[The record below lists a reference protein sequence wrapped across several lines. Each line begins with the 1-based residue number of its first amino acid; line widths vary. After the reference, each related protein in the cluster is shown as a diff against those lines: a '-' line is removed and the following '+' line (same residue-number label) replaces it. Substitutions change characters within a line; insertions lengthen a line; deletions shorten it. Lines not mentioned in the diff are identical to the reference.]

1 MATTSKTGPDAAPP
15 SGPRLGVSGA
25 GWSEPGT
32 AGGPTAP
39 HPFATPAGER
49 YVELDQLG
57 AGGMGEV
64 ALVHDR
70 RLERE
75 LAYKRAPL
83 DRSDPEAAAR
93 LGREAQITAG
103 LDHPGIVAVY
113 DAGLD
118 DDGRPFYTMRAV
130 RGRSLAQHLADGASA
145 LARRTLVRQLLAVC
159 EAIAY
164 AHERGVIHRDLTPAN
179 VMLGDFGE
187 VQVVD
192 WGLAVRRGEDIV
204 ERGAGTPGYMSPER
218 RAGRS
223 AGGEPTSDVWALGTM
238 LREVAG
244 PAPLASELTAI
255 LARATATEPSAR
267 YLDAGAL
274 ADDLRRYLDGRP
286 VAAYTYSPLELA
298 RRALWAWRWPLA
310 TLAAAL
316 AVGGAVAV
324 GAWQRVERARD
335 RAVSAELA
343 ARAALAD
350 ARTSLGHALAARAVR
365 ALEDH
370 AIPEAEALAAQA
382 LVAVESPD
390 ARGVLAA
397 TRAVVAP
404 RAAVHYRLPGC
415 VTVLDADPVDALCVD
430 GGELVLWSLAG
441 NRVRWRVPGVP
452 HDAVFGPNGTV
463 LVTRFGEGVYALDR
477 ATGADRYTVGQGG
490 RRSRLV
496 VDPTAPQV
504 AIHGNRHYT
513 VTDLEHQIVL
523 EDGMICGPDLTQDL
537 EVIALAGARR
547 VAACRDG
554 SLWTTTVGEPWR
566 YLGQLPSPEPDAP
579 TAIAL
584 HADGRFAIGTSRGW
598 IQWAT
603 VVPFALGRRER
614 ARFERIGQLVWAGD
628 RLLVRGDRGGV
639 QVWSGDGSGARLRL
653 PATGNRR
660 VRHHGDQL
668 LAIGR
673 GVWRWDLDATT
684 GELGWTA
691 AAGVSSVAVS
701 PGGRWIAAG
710 LPDGR
715 VELRD
720 ATTGAVTT
728 LALYDN
734 LGVKQVGFTAD
745 GRELIVASAGPR
757 SAAAHR
763 PGDRRP
769 PTDAD
774 DRHRRGALRDRR
786 RRRRDLVP
794 LRRRPAPL
802 ARSDREHRDRPR
814 GHRRGRA
821 GRSPPGPGLRRR
833 DRPHRRRAL
842 DRARPQPRRD
852 RAGVAAR
859 RRPRGR
865 PGRPGRARARDRSRG
880 RAADRRRRRPR
891 PRGQPRWALAR
902 RGLHRRRDPAVGAVE
917 PRAARHVARSRP
929 AGVVGDLRR
938 PRPAVVGGL
947 GRPDPGLGRRRAHDR
962 RRRGGRRGP
971 APLGPRPRRHPV
983 SERRALT
990 CSGSPAASRPCP
1002 SS

>member
-1 MATTSKTGPDAAPP
+1 MATTSKTGPEPRPP
-15 SGPRLGVSGA
+15 SGPRLGVSAA
-25 GWSEPGT
+25 GWSEPGP

-130 RGRSLAQHLADGASA
+130 RGRSLAQHLAADPGA

-159 EAIAY
+159 EAIGY

-404 RAAVHYRLPGC
+404 VDAVHYRLPGC

-430 GGELVLWSLAG
+430 GDGLVLWSLAG

-452 HDAVFGPNGTV
+452 HDAVFGPAGTV
-463 LVTRFGEGVYALDR
+463 LVSRLGQGVFALDR
-477 ATGADRYTVGQGG
+477 ATGAERAPMALGG
-490 RRSRLV
+490 RHVRIAL
-496 VDPTAPQV
+496 DPSGPRV
-504 AIHGNRHYT
+504 ALFGNRHYT
-513 VTDLEHQIVL
+513 IVDVERQVTL
-523 EDGMICGPDLTQDL
+523 EDAYVCGPGPSLDLDQL
-537 EVIALAGARR
+537 ALADGRL

-554 SLWTTTVGEPWR
+554 ALWSKRQDQPWR
-566 YLGQLPSPEPDAP
+566 PLGRLDLPEPIDAP
-579 TAIAL
+579 TALALRPDGVIAI
-584 HADGRFAIGTSRGW
+584 ATSRGW
-598 IQWAT
+598 LTTAT
-603 VVPFALGRRER
+603 LEPFAQGPTER
-614 ARFERIGQLVWAGD
+614 ARFERVGQLAWSGD
-628 RLLVRGDRGGV
+628 RLLVRGDRGGA
-639 QVWSGDGSGARLRL
+639 QVWSTDGSGARLRL

-660 VRHHGDQL
+660 IRAHGEEL

-673 GVWRWDLDATT
+673 GVWRWRTTAST

-691 AAGVSSVAVS
+691 NAGISTVAVS
-701 PGGRWIAAG
+701 PDGRWIAAG

-720 ATTGAVTT
+720 TTTGAVRT
-728 LALYDN
+728 LALYE
-734 LGVKQVGFTAD
+734 LAVKQVGFTAD
-745 GRELIVASAGPR
+745 GRELVVASAGPDPLRRIDLATGADRPTPTIDIGAVRFAIADDGTVTSFHYGGTRLRWRDDQATSARGAEVIDVVTDPRGVLALASDGAVAQVDGERWTERLRAPGATALIGLADGRIAIGQAGQVVIR
-757 SAAAHR
+757 SAAATLAALPIDGAGVLDLAASADQR
-763 PGDRRP
+763 WLAAAC
-769 PTDAD
+769 TD
-774 DRHRRGALRDRR
+774 GAIRIWDLATHELRAT
-786 RRRRDLVP
+786 L
-794 LRRRPAPL
+794 
-802 ARSDREHRDRPR
+802 R
-814 GHRRGRA
+814 GHVQRVASVTFDRQGRLWSA
-821 GRSPPGPGLRRR
+821 GWDGRI
-833 DRPHRRRAL
+833 RAW
-842 DRARPQPRRD
+842 DVSAFTIDAAAAAAEVPR
-852 RAGVAAR
+852 
-859 RRPRGR
+859 
-865 PGRPGRARARDRSRG
+865 
-880 RAADRRRRRPR
+880 
-891 PRGQPRWALAR
+891 RWAL
-902 RGLHRRRDPAVGAVE
+902 
-917 PRAARHVARSRP
+917 
-929 AGVVGDLRR
+929 DLNDIR
-938 PRPAVVGGL
+938 
-947 GRPDPGLGRRRAHDR
+947 
-962 RRRGGRRGP
+962 
-971 APLGPRPRRHPV
+971 
-983 SERRALT
+983 
-990 CSGSPAASRPCP
+990 
-1002 SS
+1002 

>member
-1 MATTSKTGPDAAPP
+1 MATTSKTGPEPRPP
-15 SGPRLGVSGA
+15 SGPRLGVSAA
-25 GWSEPGT
+25 GWSEPGP
-32 AGGPTAP
+32 AAGPTAP

-130 RGRSLAQHLADGASA
+130 RGRSLAQHLAADPGA

-159 EAIAY
+159 EAIGY

-350 ARTSLGHALAARAVR
+350 ARKSLGHALAARAVR

-430 GGELVLWSLAG
+430 GGDLVLWSLAG

-496 VDPTAPQV
+496 LDPTAPQV

-554 SLWTTTVGEPWR
+554 SLWTATVGQPWR

-660 VRHHGDQL
+660 VRHYGDQL

-728 LALYDN
+728 LALYGN

-745 GRELIVASAGPR
+745 GRELIVASAGPDPVR
-757 SAAAHR
+757 RIDLATGAHR
-763 PGDRRP
+763 PT
-769 PTDAD
+769 PTIDIGAVRFAIAAD
-774 DRHRRGALRDRR
+774 DTVTSFHYGGGRHRWRDQTASTAIGPEVIDVVARDDRLLALASDG
-786 RRRRDLVP
+786 VI
-794 LRRRPAPL
+794 
-802 ARSDREHRDRPR
+802 ARIDGERWT
-814 GHRRGRA
+814 
-821 GRSPPGPGLRRR
+821 
-833 DRPHRRRAL
+833 AL
-842 DRARPQPRRD
+842 DRSPGATALASLPDGDLAVGLAGQVVLAPGTD
-852 RAGVAAR
+852 RAVALPIDGAGVLDLAVSPDGRWLAAACTDGAIR
-859 RRPRGR
+859 LWALSSHALRATLRGHVQRVSSVTFDDRGR
-865 PGRPGRARARDRSRG
+865 LWSAGWDGRIRAWDVGALTID
-880 RAADRRRRRPR
+880 AAAAAAEVPR
-891 PRGQPRWALAR
+891 RWAL
-902 RGLHRRRDPAVGAVE
+902 
-917 PRAARHVARSRP
+917 
-929 AGVVGDLRR
+929 DLDDIR
-938 PRPAVVGGL
+938 
-947 GRPDPGLGRRRAHDR
+947 
-962 RRRGGRRGP
+962 
-971 APLGPRPRRHPV
+971 
-983 SERRALT
+983 
-990 CSGSPAASRPCP
+990 
-1002 SS
+1002 

>member
-25 GWSEPGT
+25 GWSEPGP

-130 RGRSLAQHLADGASA
+130 RGRSLAQHLAADPGA

-159 EAIAY
+159 EAIGY

-430 GGELVLWSLAG
+430 GGDLVLWSLAG

-496 VDPTAPQV
+496 LDPTAPQV

-554 SLWTTTVGEPWR
+554 SLWTATVGPAVA
-566 YLGQLPSPEPDAP
+566 LPRTAPEP
-579 TAIAL
+579 
-584 HADGRFAIGTSRGW
+584 
-598 IQWAT
+598 
-603 VVPFALGRRER
+603 R
-614 ARFERIGQLVWAGD
+614 ARR
-628 RLLVRGDRGGV
+628 
-639 QVWSGDGSGARLRL
+639 
-653 PATGNRR
+653 
-660 VRHHGDQL
+660 
-668 LAIGR
+668 
-673 GVWRWDLDATT
+673 
-684 GELGWTA
+684 
-691 AAGVSSVAVS
+691 
-701 PGGRWIAAG
+701 
-710 LPDGR
+710 
-715 VELRD
+715 
-720 ATTGAVTT
+720 
-728 LALYDN
+728 
-734 LGVKQVGFTAD
+734 AD
-745 GRELIVASAGPR
+745 
-757 SAAAHR
+757 
-763 PGDRRP
+763 
-769 PTDAD
+769 
-774 DRHRRGALRDRR
+774 RDR
-786 RRRRDLVP
+786 
-794 LRRRPAPL
+794 
-802 ARSDREHRDRPR
+802 
-814 GHRRGRA
+814 
-821 GRSPPGPGLRRR
+821 
-833 DRPHRRRAL
+833 
-842 DRARPQPRRD
+842 
-852 RAGVAAR
+852 AAR
-859 RRPRGR
+859 RRPVRDRHQPRLDPVGHR
-865 PGRPGRARARDRSRG
+865 RALRAGPARARALRAHRPARVGRRPPAGARRSRR
-880 RAADRRRRRPR
+880 RAGVERRRQRRAPAPAGHRQPPRPAPRRSAPGDRPR
-891 PRGQPRWALAR
+891 GLALGPRRDHRRAGLDRGGRGLERRGQPRWPLDRSRSAR
-902 RGLHRRRDPAVGAVE
+902 RPG
-917 PRAARHVARSRP
+917 RAARRHHRRGHD
-929 AGVVGDLRR
+929 AGAVRQ
-938 PRPAVVGGL
+938 PRPSSRSA
-947 GRPDPGLGRRRAHDR
+947 
-962 RRRGGRRGP
+962 
-971 APLGPRPRRHPV
+971 
-983 SERRALT
+983 
-990 CSGSPAASRPCP
+990 SPPMAAS
-1002 SS
+1002 